1 MPDPTTNAFV
11 PPYGGDQGEGAQV
24 PVGGRPDP
32 SLVQEV
38 KNEIRNLVAEV
49 AQLAESSVS
58 QSEFFDGL
66 LGRIVSAMAA
76 VGGVVWMVRDGGN
89 LEAQAQVSAALVGL
103 DGPPEA
109 RQKHGVLL
117 RRVLTG
123 KQAVVVPPQTPL
135 NGDPAAVNTTD
146 LLIVLAPL
154 VDEGNVVGLL
164 EIFQR
169 PGGGPTTLRGY
180 TRFLV
185 QMADLANQFLKN
197 QRLRL
202 LADRSQL
209 WKQLEHFLR
218 AIHHSLDLTETSL
231 AIVNESRRLLQCDRV
246 SLAVREGWGYRVTA
260 VSGLDSIDRRAGEV
274 QQLSRLASVV
284 MKTGQPF
291 WYSAGQADVP
301 PQVDSLLQPYID
313 DSHCKMLAILPLV
326 PPSAVGASESTT
338 QKAHRPTAA
347 LLLEQ
352 FQDDAI
358 REVLRLRSE
367 VIVQHSAQALQN
379 AKSHSS
385 LFLLPLWSFL
395 GKVFSFS
402 GPLTAFKWLT
412 GLAIAAAA
420 ITALFIVPADFEVSA
435 RGKLQP
441 AQRFDVFAKISGD
454 VIRVPVRH
462 GQNVQKGDLLA
473 ELKNAEMDEE
483 LAKLIGRQTVNQQQI
498 HSLMRA
504 QLDSSRTG
512 PGRLTPAEE
521 NRLEG
526 DLMQYRQEAENILRE
541 LALFKEKQT
550 RLQVLAD
557 EPGQV
562 ITWKVEELLLRR
574 PVERGQSLLTL
585 ANPDGP
591 WELELYVPQRRLCH
605 LQDAQAELQASLP
618 PGQVAPLKVTFM
630 LQSHPGQEFVG
641 TIVEMEKSA
650 EVRGEDGNTI
660 LVRVQIQREELPELH
675 DQTTVNAR
683 IACGRRSLG
692 YTWFCDV
699 IETVQTKILFWL

>member
-1 MPDPTTNAFV
+1 MPDPMTNTFV
-11 PPYGGDQGEGAQV
+11 PPYSGDQGEGAQV
-24 PVGGRPDP
+24 PLGGRPDP

-38 KNEIRNLVAEV
+38 KNEIRTLVSEV
-49 AQLAESSVS
+49 AQLADSAVS

-89 LEAQAQVSAALVGL
+89 LEAQSQVSAALVGL
-103 DGPPEA
+103 DGPAEA

-123 KQAVVVPPQTPL
+123 KQAVVVPPQTPF
-135 NGDPAAVNTTD
+135 NGDSAAVNTTD

-154 VDEGNVVGLL
+154 FDEGNVVGLL

-169 PGGGPTTLRGY
+169 PGGGPTTQRGY

-197 QRLRL
+197 QRMRL

-231 AIVNESRRLLQCDRV
+231 AIVNEARRLLQCDRV
-246 SLAVREGWGYRVTA
+246 SLAIREGWGYRVTA

-274 QQLSRLASVV
+274 QQLSQLTNAV

-291 WYSAGQADVP
+291 WYNAGQADVP
-301 PQVDSLLQPYID
+301 PQIDDLLQPYID
-313 DSHCKMLAILPLV
+313 DSHCKMLAVLPLV
-326 PPSAVGASESTT
+326 PAPAPGASES
-338 QKAHRPTAA
+338 KHPPKPTAA
-347 LLLEQ
+347 LIVEQ
-352 FQDDAI
+352 FQEEAI
-358 REVLRLRSE
+358 RDVLRLRAD
-367 VIVQHSAQALQN
+367 VIVQHSAQALLN
-379 AKSHSS
+379 AKDHSS
-385 LFLLPLWSFL
+385 LFLLPLWSLL
-395 GKVFSFS
+395 GKIFSFS
-402 GPLTAFKWLT
+402 GPLTAFKWLV
-412 GLAIAAAA
+412 GVGAIAAIAAAL
-420 ITALFIVPADFEVSA
+420 IIVPADFEVAA

-441 AQRFDVFAKISGD
+441 AQRSDVFAKVSGD
-454 VIRVPVRH
+454 VVRIPVQH
-462 GQNVQKGDLLA
+462 GQMVQKGDLLA
-473 ELKNAEMDEE
+473 ELKNAEMDAE

-541 LALFKEKQT
+541 LALFGEKQK
-550 RLQVLAD
+550 RLQVLA
-557 EPGQV
+557 EESGQV

-574 PVERGQSLLTL
+574 PVERGQSLMTL

-605 LQDAQAELQASLP
+605 LQAAMAELRKNASGSDDAQ
-618 PGQVAPLKVTFM
+618 LKVTFT
-630 LQSHPGQEFVG
+630 LHSHSGLEFEG
-641 TIVEMEKSA
+641 KIVEMEKSA

-660 LVRVQIQREELPELH
+660 LVRVQINRDELPELH
-675 DQTTVNAR
+675 DQTTVTAR